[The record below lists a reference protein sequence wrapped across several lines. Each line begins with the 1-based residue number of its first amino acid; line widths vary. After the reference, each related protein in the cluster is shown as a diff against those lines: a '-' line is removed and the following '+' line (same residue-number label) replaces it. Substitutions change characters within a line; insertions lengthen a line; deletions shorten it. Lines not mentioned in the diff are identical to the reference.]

1 MSEENKTVSEEAME
15 LAEEAQ
21 SKKVFNLSDA
31 IKGRAYPQKDVTV
44 YLDDQ
49 TAMKLVEL
57 NNKMSSVTNPEEMAE
72 LEAEVARL
80 TNLIKESSL
89 TFSMRGV
96 SQEAIELVL
105 KQMNQ
110 KYKVKG
116 SEGTENSEWMKDYIT
131 TLVSMNIVSVTDSSG
146 AKDSE
151 AFDFARTEEI
161 RKNIPAA
168 EWGKLVETMQ
178 KLTLAGG
185 YFEQLTDAGFLQKS

>member
-1 MSEENKTVSEEAME
+1 MSEELNEAEQALE
-15 LAEEAQ
+15 LAKEAQ

-31 IKGRAYPQKDVTV
+31 IKGRAYPQKDVTI

-49 TAMKLVEL
+49 TAMRLVEL
-57 NNKMSSVTNPEEMAE
+57 NSKMSSVTNPEEMAE
-72 LEAEVARL
+72 LEAEVVKL
-80 TNLIKESSL
+80 TKVIKESSL

-110 KYKVKG
+110 KHKVKN
-116 SEGTENSEWMKDYIT
+116 SEGTENAEWMKDYIT
-131 TLVSMNIVSVTDSSG
+131 TLVSMNIVSVTDYSG

-151 AFDFARTEEI
+151 AFDFAKTEEI
-161 RKNIPAA
+161 RKNVPAA

>member
-1 MSEENKTVSEEAME
+1 MSEDLNTVEEAME

-21 SKKVFNLSDA
+21 SKKVFSLSDA
-31 IKGRAYPQKDVTV
+31 IKGRGYPQKDVTI

-57 NNKMSSVTNPEEMAE
+57 NNQMLSVTNPEEMAE
-72 LEAEVARL
+72 LETKVSEL
-80 TNLIKESSL
+80 TKTIKESSL
-89 TFSMRGV
+89 TFNMRGV

-110 KYKVKG
+110 KYKIKG

-131 TLVSMNIVSVTDSSG
+131 TLVSMNIVSVTNASG
-146 AKDSE
+146 DKDTE
-151 AFDFARTEEI
+151 AFDFAKTEEI
-161 RKNIPAA
+161 RKNIPASQ
-168 EWGKLVETMQ
+168 WGKLVETMQ